1 MKQNKPKKSSYI
13 PPSIY
18 TNLECP
24 RCNSKLRQL
33 IVGLALPQI
42 YFCPNCGYRG
52 PIGLNPEK
60 KKKRKLTKLVTDTN

>member
-1 MKQNKPKKSSYI
+1 VKQNQSKKTKYI

-42 YFCPNCGYRG
+42 YYCTNCGYRG
-52 PIGLNPEK
+52 PIGLQPEKEVK
-60 KKKRKLTKLVTDTN
+60 KKKTKQTRN